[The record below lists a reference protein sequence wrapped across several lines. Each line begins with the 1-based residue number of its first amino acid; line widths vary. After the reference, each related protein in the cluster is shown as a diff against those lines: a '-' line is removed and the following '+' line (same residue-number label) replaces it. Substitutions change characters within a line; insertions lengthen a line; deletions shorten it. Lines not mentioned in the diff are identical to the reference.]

1 MLPASQDSQT
11 RSYQTHMRLRGEHY
25 SVGDLIRCGV
35 NRAGDVLAFVK
46 EHDFFYVIVNELTLI
61 EAETPE

>member
-1 MLPASQDSQT
+1 
-11 RSYQTHMRLRGEHY
+11 MRLRGEHY

-35 NRAGDVLAFVK
+35 NRAGYVLAFVK